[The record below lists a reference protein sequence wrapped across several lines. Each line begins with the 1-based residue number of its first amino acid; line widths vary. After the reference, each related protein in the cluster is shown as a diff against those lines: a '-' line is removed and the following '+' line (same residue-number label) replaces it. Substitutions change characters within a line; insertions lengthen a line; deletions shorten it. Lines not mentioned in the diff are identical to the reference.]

1 MHDLLSNWKQF
12 QFDFFIY
19 MATIKRFED
28 IEAWQKA
35 RVLANEIHLISV
47 ATGLAK
53 DYRLKD
59 QINASAGSTMDNI
72 AEGFERGGKLEF
84 INFLS
89 IAKGSAGE
97 VKSQLY
103 RLMDRKYINDEKFDE
118 LYKLAEDI
126 SHMIGGWISYLN
138 KSDIKGTKFKD
149 RI

>member
-1 MHDLLSNWKQF
+1 
-12 QFDFFIY
+12 

-28 IEAWQKA
+28 IETWQKA
-35 RVLANEIHLISV
+35 RVLANEIHVIAVS
-47 ATGLAK
+47 TELAK

-59 QINASAGSTMDNI
+59 QINSSAGSTMDNI

-103 RLMDRKYINDEKFDE
+103 RLSDRKYISKEKFDE
-118 LYKLAEDI
+118 LYKMADEIANML
-126 SHMIGGWISYLN
+126 GGWMNYVN
-138 KSDIKGTKFKD
+138 KSNIKGTKFKN
-149 RI
+149 RTA